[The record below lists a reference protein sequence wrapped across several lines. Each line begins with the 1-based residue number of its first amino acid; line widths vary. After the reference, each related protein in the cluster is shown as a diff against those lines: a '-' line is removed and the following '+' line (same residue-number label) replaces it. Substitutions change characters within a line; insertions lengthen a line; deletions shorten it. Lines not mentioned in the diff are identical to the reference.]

1 MVGFSA
7 PFEIRMEWDAQS
19 SCWVSHVPALN
30 GLSTFGQSYDEAW
43 EMTREAVALFL
54 EEALAAGDKLPFNE
68 LQAPAL
74 PR

>member
-1 MVGFSA
+1 
-7 PFEIRMEWDAQS
+7 
-19 SCWVSHVPALN
+19 
-30 GLSTFGQSYDEAW
+30 
-43 EMTREAVALFL
+43 MTREAVALFL